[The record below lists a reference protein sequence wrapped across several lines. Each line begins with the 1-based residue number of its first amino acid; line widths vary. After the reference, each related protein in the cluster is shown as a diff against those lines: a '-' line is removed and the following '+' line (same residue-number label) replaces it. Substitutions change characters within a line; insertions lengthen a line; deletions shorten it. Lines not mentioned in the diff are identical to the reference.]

1 MTAPC
6 EISFD
11 SGTLL
16 IRAEQSVLDMLTH
29 WILFDSRVGCH
40 RAEAAAYSDIVR
52 TLYANGIEINDTA
65 RDYSAPDLIMHTDHA
80 PMKHQKE
87 ALNAWIREKRR
98 GVVVMPT
105 GSGKTFF
112 AFMAMMNVKRSTL
125 IVVPTIDLLQQWA
138 SQLERMFQ
146 VPVGMLG
153 GGSHDIRE
161 ITVSTYDSAVLQME
175 FIGNKFGLII
185 FDECHHLPGQVNRMS
200 ASMCL
205 APYRLGLTATPERD
219 DSEETDAVMRKCLGK
234 IVYRIHIDELEGTVL
249 APYVTHRIAV
259 DLTPEED
266 AEYRTARKKYIDFIR
281 AMNIDFRDKSA
292 WGRFVTLCFQRKGG
306 RAVFDAFLRQ
316 REIAR
321 CGSGKLQILWRII
334 LKHPG
339 ARIIVFTA
347 DNDTAYKIGEMFCL
361 PVITHK
367 TKAAERKDFLDAF
380 RNGDYP
386 VLVTSKVLN
395 EGVDVPE
402 ANVGIVFSGSGSI
415 REHIQRLG
423 RILRRTA
430 NGKQAVLYELV
441 SAGTSEMSVSERR
454 RNNRA
459 YQKMPIPGEN

>member
-1 MTAPC
+1 
-6 EISFD
+6 
-11 SGTLL
+11 
-16 IRAEQSVLDMLTH
+16 
-29 WILFDSRVGCH
+29 
-40 RAEAAAYSDIVR
+40 
-52 TLYANGIEINDTA
+52 
-65 RDYSAPDLIMHTDHA
+65 
-80 PMKHQKE
+80 
-87 ALNAWIREKRR
+87 
-98 GVVVMPT
+98 
-105 GSGKTFF
+105 
-112 AFMAMMNVKRSTL
+112 
-125 IVVPTIDLLQQWA
+125 
-138 SQLERMFQ
+138 MFQ

-153 GGSHDIRE
+153 GGSKEIRE

-175 FIGNKFGLII
+175 YIGNKFGLII

-219 DSEETDAVMRKCLGK
+219 DSDETDAVMRRILGK
-234 IVYRIHIDELEGTVL
+234 IVYRIHIDELEGSVL

-259 DLTPEED
+259 ELTPEEEV
-266 AEYRTARKKYIDFIR
+266 EYHAARKKYIDFIR
-281 AMNIDFRDKSA
+281 AMRIDFQDKSA
-292 WGRFVTLCFQRKGG
+292 WGRFVALCFQNKGG

-334 LKHPG
+334 LKYPG

-347 DNDTAYKIGEMFCL
+347 DNDTAYKIGELFCL

-367 TKAAERKDFLDAF
+367 TKATERKEFLDSF
-380 RNGDYP
+380 RSGEYP

-402 ANVGIVFSGSGSI
+402 ANVGIVFSGSGST

-430 NGKQAVLYELV
+430 DGKQAVLYELV

-459 YQKMPIPGEN
+459 YQKMPVPGEK